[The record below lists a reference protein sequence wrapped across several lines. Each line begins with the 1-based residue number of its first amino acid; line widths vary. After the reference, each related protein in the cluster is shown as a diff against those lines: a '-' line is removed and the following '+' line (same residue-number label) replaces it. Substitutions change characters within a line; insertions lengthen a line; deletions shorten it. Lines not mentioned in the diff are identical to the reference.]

1 MKKDEKN
8 VFLNTLGQMSRDMY
22 QVDTSLHKDQ
32 KTQKKE
38 APESFPM
45 KSRDMNK
52 ERFSADMILNTGVK
66 DKNQTSD
73 DARLIANLT
82 EEIKALKGKMSFV
95 IEKDEE
101 IYRLQCENKL
111 SEKKYAELQGA
122 TVTDDSL
129 VRDNDMLKS
138 QNEDL
143 QKETERLSEENT
155 TLKKKLVSLHH
166 QLKHAR
172 SMSHQNSSLSGI
184 SVKPEG
190 YILNIGAIKDNLPSQ
205 NIKNVDSVLLSVILK
220 YKLSDNQWITADM
233 MNQIMKEI
241 ISGCKLSTEDV

>member
-1 MKKDEKN
+1 MNKDEKN
-8 VFLNTLGQMSRDMY
+8 VFLNTLGQMNRDMY
-22 QVDTSLHKDQ
+22 KPDTSLHKNQ
-32 KTQKKE
+32 RTE

-45 KSRDMNK
+45 KPRDMK
-52 ERFSADMILNTGVK
+52 KDRFSADMILNTEIK
-66 DKNQTSD
+66 DKNQKSD

-82 EEIKALKGKMSFV
+82 EEIKSLKGKMSFV

-101 IYRLQCENKL
+101 IYRLQCENKIA
-111 SEKKYAELQGA
+111 EKKYAELQGA

-166 QLKHAR
+166 QLKEAR
-172 SMSHQNSSLSGI
+172 SLSLQSSAS
-184 SVKPEG
+184 SMKPEG
-190 YILNIGAIKDNLPSQ
+190 YILNISDIKEKLASQ
-205 NIKNVDSVLLSVILK
+205 NIKKVDSVLLTVILK
-220 YKLSDNQWITADM
+220 YKLSDHQWITADM

-241 ISGCKLSTEDV
+241 ISGCKLTTEDV

>member
-82 EEIKALKGKMSFV
+82 EEIKSLKGKMSFV

-101 IYRLQCENKL
+101 IYRLQCEKKL
-111 SEKKYAELQGA
+111 SDKKYAELQGA
-122 TVTDDSL
+122 TVTDESL

-138 QNEDL
+138 QNETL
-143 QKETERLSEENT
+143 QKETDRLSEENIS
-155 TLKKKLVSLHH
+155 LKKKLVSLHH
-166 QLKHAR
+166 QLKTAR
-172 SMSHQNSSLSGI
+172 STSMHTSS
-184 SVKPEG
+184 VTMKPEG
-190 YILNIGAIKDNLPSQ
+190 YILNIGAIKDKLSSQ

-233 MNQIMKEI
+233 MSQIMEEI

>member
-1 MKKDEKN
+1 MGDAKN

-22 QVDTSLHKDQ
+22 QADASLHNNQ
-32 KTQKKE
+32 KNPKKE

-45 KSRDMNK
+45 KPRDMNK
-52 ERFSADMILNTGVK
+52 ERFAADMILSKGVK
-66 DKNQTSD
+66 DKNQKSD
-73 DARLIANLT
+73 DSRLIANLT
-82 EEIKALKGKMSFV
+82 EEIKSLKGKMSFV

-111 SEKKYAELQGA
+111 SDKKYAELQGT

-138 QNEDL
+138 QNESL
-143 QKETERLSEENT
+143 QTDNDRLSEENIS
-155 TLKKKLVSLHH
+155 LKKKLVSLHH
-166 QLKHAR
+166 QLKGAR
-172 SMSHQNSSLSGI
+172 SMTSMHTSSATM
-184 SVKPEG
+184 KPEG
-190 YILNIGAIKDNLPSQ
+190 YILNIGAIKDKLSSQ
-205 NIKNVDSVLLSVILK
+205 NIKKVDSVLLTTILK

-233 MNQIMKEI
+233 MSQIMEEI